1 MHVYID
7 KYISS
12 CTSADERDKEVV
24 ACTRV
29 AGTAIEVI
37 PHAVHRR
44 LFDGQTFIKEDGSI
58 LLERCL
64 FHELNLWFTIS
75 LISLSSCPVKLIR
88 KHIIKF

>member
-29 AGTAIEVI
+29 AGTALEVI
-37 PHAVHRR
+37 PHAVHRGS
-44 LFDGQTFIKEDGSI
+44 FDGQISIKGDDSTMLDSCVFTGLI
-58 LLERCL
+58 LQ
-64 FHELNLWFTIS
+64 FSIS
-75 LISLSSCPVKLIR
+75 LISLS
-88 KHIIKF
+88 